1 MRFKRPQVRYAN
13 TPQPA
18 TPYQSA
24 AQAWDERI
32 GSARVQAKNWRFM
45 AFGCLT
51 LAVLMAGGLVWRSAQ
66 SIVTP
71 YVIEVDNSGQV
82 RAVGEAATPYRPSDA
97 QIAYHLGRFI
107 GLVRSLSIDPIV
119 VRQNWLDA
127 YDYTTDKG
135 AVVLNEYAR
144 VNDPFARIGKESVT
158 VQISSVTRA
167 SDTSFNVRWTE
178 TRFVNGA
185 LDRTERWNAA
195 HRAARAQKPPGHLRQ
210 RAVVEPRTG
219 SERRSKTMNDLF
231 RKSALPIMLL
241 ALTGCATQGK
251 PPPSISLDEP
261 VQAQPLP
268 EPPTPVEVVAVPQV
282 LPMPAQMK
290 PVPDAKSVAEPADET
305 VRVSRANAEARIAPT
320 REGYVNAI
328 QVWPFT
334 DGALYQVYAAVG
346 RVTVIALQP
355 GEELVTVAAGDTVRW
370 IVGDT
375 SSGSGDALRVNVMV
389 KPIRSGL
396 KTNLVITTSR
406 RTYLLELTSTEKTWM
421 ASLSWEY
428 PKDKMLALQRQAQAA
443 SAVAPVDS
451 GLSLEKIRFR
461 YAVSGSNPPWKPLR
475 AFDDGGKV
483 YIQFPP
489 GIAQGELPPL
499 FVIGAQGDGQLVNYR
514 FRSPYY
520 IVDRLF
526 GAAELRLGGDKGD
539 VVRIERTDGVSG
551 GTRRN

>member
-1 MRFKRPQVRYAN
+1 
-13 TPQPA
+13 
-18 TPYQSA
+18 
-24 AQAWDERI
+24 
-32 GSARVQAKNWRFM
+32 
-45 AFGCLT
+45 
-51 LAVLMAGGLVWRSAQ
+51 
-66 SIVTP
+66 
-71 YVIEVDNSGQV
+71 
-82 RAVGEAATPYRPSDA
+82 
-97 QIAYHLGRFI
+97 
-107 GLVRSLSIDPIV
+107 
-119 VRQNWLDA
+119 
-127 YDYTTDKG
+127 
-135 AVVLNEYAR
+135 
-144 VNDPFARIGKESVT
+144 
-158 VQISSVTRA
+158 
-167 SDTSFNVRWTE
+167 
-178 TRFVNGA
+178 
-185 LDRTERWNAA
+185 
-195 HRAARAQKPPGHLRQ
+195 
-210 RAVVEPRTG
+210 
-219 SERRSKTMNDLF
+219 MNPHF
-231 RKSALPIMLL
+231 RKSALPVILL
-241 ALTGCATQGK
+241 ASTVLFGGCATQSR
-251 PPPSISLDEP
+251 PPPAISLDEP

-268 EPPTPVEVVAVPQV
+268 EVPKPLEVVAVPQPLA
-282 LPMPAQMK
+282 LPSQLKPLPEADEAKTMP
-290 PVPDAKSVAEPADET
+290 EPADEKL
-305 VRVSRANAEARIAPT
+305 RVSRANAEARVAPT

-346 RVTVIALQP
+346 RVTVVSLQS

-421 ASLSWEY
+421 ASVSWEY
-428 PKDKMLALQRQAQAA
+428 PKDRMLALQRQAQAA
-443 SAVAPVDS
+443 SAAAPVES

-475 AFDDGGKV
+475 AFDDGEKV

-514 FRSPYY
+514 FRPPYY

-539 VVRIERTDGVSG
+539 VVRIERTDG
-551 GTRRN
+551 TRRN